1 VSRLI
6 PHDLAE
12 EVLARFLAGE
22 ATDDEKA
29 RVMQH
34 LVRSCQVCMR
44 YLAESEP
51 PPEVDP
57 FSGKRGR
64 VFQLAPDSPQG
75 PECWPARILPL
86 LEELDRLP
94 PKRRGMKGRNL
105 PRFTSVEVALALCD
119 RAYDARFRDH
129 EAMLEDAELAVEVA
143 GAGGT
148 AKTAPPPVVADVQAR
163 AWSELGN
170 ALRVHGKLREAE
182 KAFATAAEHLA
193 EGSGEPGPRALY
205 CMRLSSLRY
214 FRRQFPQAIL
224 LLNEVVALHRS
235 LGQSDGEAKAL
246 MKLAIVHVIT
256 GEPSAARPLLRRVLD
271 LVGKLYDRSMRR
283 AASHN
288 LIRCYLDLGEA
299 ENAYTLWVKARSLFI
314 VSADQ
319 LAEVRREWQAGEI
332 SLALGHYGAAEAYL
346 ERTREQFVDLGLA
359 YEAAVVSLDLAEVY
373 LHQEKLPHL
382 LHVVLESI
390 PIFQALG
397 VTRDL
402 LGALLKIHE
411 VVGGLGRAEKVLA
424 LLRKAQAE
432 VKLLGLG

>member
-29 RVMQH
+29 RIMQH
-34 LVRSCQVCMR
+34 LVRSCQVCMS

-57 FSGKRGR
+57 FTGKRGR
-64 VFQLAPDSPQG
+64 GFQLAPDTPQG
-75 PECWPARILPL
+75 PECWPPQVLPL

-94 PKRRGMKGRNL
+94 PKRRGFKTRNL
-105 PRFTSVEVALALCD
+105 PRFASVDLALALCD

-129 EAMLEDAELAVEVA
+129 EAMLYDAQSAVEVA
-143 GAGGT
+143 DKA
-148 AKTAPPPVVADVQAR
+148 AECKAVPPPVVADAQAR
-163 AWSELGN
+163 AWSEVGN
-170 ALRVHGKLREAE
+170 ALRVHGKLAEAE

-214 FRRQFPQAIL
+214 FRRQFPEAIL
-224 LLNEVVALHRS
+224 LLNEVVAIHRG
-235 LGQSDGEAKAL
+235 LGESGGESKAL
-246 MKLAIVHVIT
+246 MKLAIVHT
-256 GEPSAARPLLRRVLD
+256 YAGEPSAARPLLRRVLD
-271 LVGKLYDRSMRR
+271 LMGEIYDRSMRR

-288 LIRCYLDLGEA
+288 MIRCYLDLGEA
-299 ENAYTLWVKARSLFI
+299 ESALTLWVKARSLY
-314 VSADQ
+314 VMSVDD

-332 SLALGHYGAAEAYL
+332 HLALGHYGAAEAYL
-346 ERTREQFVDLGLA
+346 ERVREQFVDLGLA
-359 YEAAVVSLDLAEVY
+359 YEAAVLSLDLAEVY
-373 LHQEKLPHL
+373 LHQEKLHYV

-390 PIFQALG
+390 PIFESLG

-411 VVGGLGRAEKVLA
+411 VVARGRAGKVLA